1 MRTCTGENNMTV
13 NGENQKQSGRIS
25 LSEFLIREGF
35 QTERI
40 AVERNGEIVPKS
52 SYQNTFLEDDDRLEI
67 VNFVGGG

>member
-1 MRTCTGENNMTV
+1 MTV
-13 NGENQKQSGRIS
+13 NGENRKLPGRIS
-25 LSEFLIREGF
+25 LSEFLMGEGF

-52 SYQNTFLEDDDRLEI
+52 SYGHTVLEEEDRMEI